1 MSTRVYATTRFN
13 AACAELA
20 RQKLRLGQTATLD
33 LSGLRAAAT
42 ATGRISM
49 PTLQQMISAEPVRI
63 TLGALAPGPFATARQ
78 LLSGAQRGTDRGA
91 NVASARDSLALAVA
105 QASVAIGAVTRDI
118 TANAFAEAGAELGYK
133 VDVCRGD
140 VATGIEMRR
149 GHEVVLM
156 RVDDTGG
163 VESDH
168 AGLEDSAC
176 GHRQREIEAAA
187 ARKGIVV
194 THRDERHHGS
204 AAGGL
209 LIRIA
214 SARRDPSLA
223 RAVALSAQSAQP
235 APAAPRRALAEE
247 PERRRTTRRI
257 GGQP

>member
-1 MSTRVYATTRFN
+1 MSTRVSVNTRLR
-13 AACAELA
+13 AACAEVA
-20 RQKLRLGQTATLD
+20 REKLNLSTAATLD

-42 ATGRISM
+42 ATGRISL
-49 PTLQQMISAEPVRI
+49 PALQQMVSAEPVRI
-63 TLGALAPGPFATARQ
+63 TLGALAPGAFATTRQ
-78 LLSGAQRGTDRGA
+78 LLSGPQSGADRDA
-91 NVASARDSLALAVA
+91 KAASAQASLALAVT

-140 VATGIEMRR
+140 VATGVEMRR

-176 GHRQREIEAAA
+176 GERQRELEAAA
-187 ARKGIVV
+187 ARKGVIV
-194 THRDERHHGS
+194 THRDEQHHGS
-204 AAGGL
+204 AGGGV
-209 LIRIA
+209 LIQSA
-214 SARRDPSLA
+214 AARRDPSLA
-223 RAVALSAQSAQP
+223 RAVALGAQP
-235 APAAPRRALAEE
+235 APAASRRALAEE

-257 GGQP
+257 GGRP